1 MNIDLNKPLVWCW
14 LFVAIGLAHVL
25 AALMFELWGGLIIA
39 LIGLAAVLAVTIV
52 IQRRRYKNL
61 HPKNKSPGLS

>member
-1 MNIDLNKPLVWCW
+1 MTIDLNKPLVWCW

-25 AALMFELWGGLIIA
+25 AALMLERWDGLAIA
-39 LIGLAAVLAVTIV
+39 LFGLAAVLAVTMV

-61 HPKNKSPGLS
+61 HPENQPPGLS